1 MHITRE
7 SGLNINGENGKR
19 AENDYKLREKQWT
32 DRKSKKRKK
41 WTHRSMGLQMEVAVN
56 RMGLDPLG
64 SLASCALEWDTH

>member
-7 SGLNINGENGKR
+7 SVLNINGEKGKR

-41 WTHRSMGLQMEVAVN
+41 DRWSKITVYPRSSYPFYEVSYHIKWVKYFYTV
-56 RMGLDPLG
+56 P
-64 SLASCALEWDTH
+64 